1 MCALTCCVVF
11 ADAFQALRILP
22 KQLAVLQASEEETRQ
37 VRLGGMKDST
47 PPYCLSCDASVCVGR
62 GEVRLQRVLPSRPTS
77 TRHWPGCTST

>member
-11 ADAFQALRILP
+11 ADAFQVLRILP

-47 PPYCLSCDASVCVGR
+47 PPYCLSCDASVWVGEGGG
-62 GEVRLQRVLPSRPTS
+62 GEVTEGTTLKANVY
-77 TRHWPGCTST
+77 